1 MKTNK
6 FWLIPTSDATMP
18 RLVPFAILTNPI
30 TFAV

>member
-6 FWLIPTSDATMP
+6 LSLIPTFDATMP
-18 RLVPFAILTNPI
+18 RIVPFAFLTNPI